1 MRESRKVESQKRS
14 NLGKVAIRKGG
25 IFRTFS
31 LWILLFSE
39 TAYELARL
47 LCSETAEEL
56 PIYIVK
62 LQMSYLSIS

>member
-39 TAYELARL
+39 TA
-47 LCSETAEEL
+47 
-56 PIYIVK
+56 
-62 LQMSYLSIS
+62 